1 MDLYNFE
8 NDYKIVSLMR
18 IKFAVL
24 VMIIFLPTQ
33 YSLSQNIEPLDSITI
48 QSTRIDLPFKE
59 SSRTISIITEE
70 DIKSSPAMNLAELLQ
85 QEAGI
90 DVRRQGVFGMQ
101 SDLYIRG
108 GSFDQTLILIDGI
121 KVEDPQT
128 GHHNLNIALPLEL
141 IKQVEII
148 KGPAARIFGQN
159 AFTGA
164 INIVTKSTTKLKSN
178 AGFQLGSYNQQHAE
192 ATVIKKMSNKSVI
205 GHASVNSSEGYRY
218 NTDFNNQN
226 YFLKSS
232 FDSDRLPL
240 ELVATFSERK
250 FGGNQFYAI
259 DARDQYEETQ
269 SSLIG
274 LSSVWSNGNIKI
286 RPQLYWK
293 RNQDMYLYI
302 RSNPAVYRNLH
313 ISNKIGGQVNA
324 SLNSSIGI
332 TGFGIDLSKIDFESN
347 RLGNH
352 SRWMGNLFL
361 EHQFKLLK
369 NKLDITPGVSLNY
382 MTEFDLNVFPGIDIG
397 YYFNKNFNVYF
408 NLGYTYRIPTY
419 NDLFYVGSRDIG
431 NENLVPEEA
440 LSQEIG
446 LKFFGNS
453 MVASIA
459 FFNRDSDNLIDYT
472 KENEEDKWQSNT
484 LKSMNT
490 KGVEFQFSK
499 KFELGPNTQKISFGY
514 TYLNEKLG
522 EQRANYSKY
531 ILNALTHH
539 LVGQLKTQFLKNLTH
554 NIIYKFADRV
564 SGESYHVIDAQIKF
578 KLDKLELSIIGNNLF
593 NSTYIETGIVPMPK
607 GNILF
612 GLKTML

>member
-1 MDLYNFE
+1 
-8 NDYKIVSLMR
+8 MR

-192 ATVIKKMSNKSVI
+192 ATVTKKMSNKSVI

-274 LSSVWSNGNIKI
+274 LSSMWSNGNIKI

-293 RNQDMYLYI
+293 RNQDMSLF
-302 RSNPAVYRNLH
+302 H
-313 ISNKIGGQVNA
+313 ITWENITLLSEFY
-324 SLNSSIGI
+324 SI
-332 TGFGIDLSKIDFESN
+332 
-347 RLGNH
+347 
-352 SRWMGNLFL
+352 M
-361 EHQFKLLK
+361 
-369 NKLDITPGVSLNY
+369 
-382 MTEFDLNVFPGIDIG
+382 NVF
-397 YYFNKNFNVYF
+397 
-408 NLGYTYRIPTY
+408 L
-419 NDLFYVGSRDIG
+419 
-431 NENLVPEEA
+431 
-440 LSQEIG
+440 
-446 LKFFGNS
+446 
-453 MVASIA
+453 M
-459 FFNRDSDNLIDYT
+459 T
-472 KENEEDKWQSNT
+472 K
-484 LKSMNT
+484 
-490 KGVEFQFSK
+490 
-499 KFELGPNTQKISFGY
+499 
-514 TYLNEKLG
+514 
-522 EQRANYSKY
+522 
-531 ILNALTHH
+531 
-539 LVGQLKTQFLKNLTH
+539 
-554 NIIYKFADRV
+554 
-564 SGESYHVIDAQIKF
+564 
-578 KLDKLELSIIGNNLF
+578 
-593 NSTYIETGIVPMPK
+593 
-607 GNILF
+607 
-612 GLKTML
+612 